1 MAAMDV
7 SVASGAARVASMP
20 VGERVNYALYQQ
32 VGTGTPVRVAG
43 RFSSPGVLTTTDG
56 GAISV
61 DMGSE
66 LDAPDAAS
74 FVEVVGT
81 KAAGDQLAAAGLFQ
95 LPSGQV
101 DEELWNEAVKL
112 ATLPQLREMFAPAG
126 GVAPPAAGG
135 A

>member
-7 SVASGAARVASMP
+7 SVATGAARMP
-20 VGERVNYALYQQ
+20 VGERMNYALYQQ
-32 VGTGTPVRVAG
+32 VGTGTSVRVAG
-43 RFSSPGVLTTTDG
+43 RFSSQSVLTTTDG

-66 LDAPDAAS
+66 LETPDSAS

-81 KAAGDQLAAAGLFQ
+81 KAAGDQLAAAGLVQ

-101 DEELWNEAVKL
+101 DEELWSEAAKL
-112 ATLPQLREMFAPAG
+112 AQLPQLREMFAPAG

>member
-1 MAAMDV
+1 MATLPV
-7 SVASGAARVASMP
+7 GSGASCMATLP
-20 VGERVNYALYQQ
+20 VGERVNYVLYQQ
-32 VGTGTPVRVAG
+32 VGAGTSVRVAG
-43 RFSSPGVLTTTDG
+43 RFSTQGVLTTTDG

-61 DMGSE
+61 DMGGE
-66 LDAPDAAS
+66 LEAPDPTS

-81 KAAGDQLAAAGLFQ
+81 KAAGDQLAAAGFVQ
-95 LPSGQV
+95 LPSSQV

-112 ATLPQLREMFAPAG
+112 AQLPQLREMFAPAG